1 MMRRPLTTLALV
13 AMCGLLALVAGCAA
27 GATGTK
33 TASVAASRD
42 PIAPATRTWTFT
54 LSPAPD
60 ELSLA
65 QIAFRGS
72 AHGARVTSSSLRVAV
87 SGPFGDDYLASAAVR
102 LPGRPRALVLLVNRP
117 SPLLDPVDVRIRV
130 TARGTL
136 GTPTVSRLSDP
147 FTRAATAPRPSLC
160 DLPLHG
166 GALGVAQLSTLH
178 ARGEPLAAFAG
189 ASAVA
194 QSYDAVCSLPFASS
208 FEQDVTHS
216 AAGSAPPETTPA
228 PPVTTPSP
236 PVGKLPGE
244 GCVPAPGRACPGAV
258 ESRPQQ

>member
-1 MMRRPLTTLALV
+1 MMRRPLTKLALL
-13 AMCGLLALVAGCAA
+13 AMCGPLALMAGCAA

-60 ELSLA
+60 DLSLA

-72 AHGARVTSSSLRVAV
+72 ARGARVTSSSLLLAVA
-87 SGPFGDDYLASAAVR
+87 GPFGDDYLAAAAVR

-117 SPLLDPVDVRIRV
+117 SPLLDPVAVRVRV
-130 TARGTL
+130 TARATL
-136 GTPTVSRLSDP
+136 GTPTVSRLADP

-160 DLPLHG
+160 DLPLPG

-178 ARGEPLAAFAG
+178 TRGEPLAAFAG
-189 ASAVA
+189 ASAVTQA
-194 QSYDAVCSLPFASS
+194 YDAVCSLPFDSS
-208 FEQDVTHS
+208 FEQDVTH
-216 AAGSAPPETTPA
+216 AAARTPA
-228 PPVTTPSP
+228 P

-244 GCVPAPGRACPGAV
+244 GCVPAPGYVCPGAV
-258 ESRPQQ
+258 ETRVQQ